1 MVMYST
7 IVNGLYRTGNTCRA
21 VSLLRI
27 MEEASC
33 KPNTLV
39 YTTIIH
45 SLCKDRM
52 VDDVIKL
59 FIEMNEKGIFPD
71 VVTYNSLIHGL
82 CNFGQWKEAIKI
94 LREMLD
100 SGIAP
105 NVRTFNVLVDAYY
118 QGRDDERGRGGHMDE
133 AIRVFNNMVDKGLYP
148 NIVSHNILIN
158 GYCKKMKIDEAMHL
172 FQEMP
177 RRGNN
182 QHLHTSEAVD
192 MDRRSVY
199 VVAFYLH
206 RRRRRWRSI
215 SGHTS
220 CGVRFTG
227 FSSTTGH
234 STSGYSIT
242 SYSGRQHCLRY
253 SLEFSTHTTTHQT
266 AGYLTPLD
274 STVES
279 TPTSSSGR
287 ASSQNLEVD
296 YGRVYTVVIVNC
308 TFPSSVCHGGSG
320 RQLLL
325 HASTNGG
332 GDRNSNVAATI
343 EALSDSPWKLKP
355 ISLAYRRNQVWF

>member
-148 NIVSHNILIN
+148 NIGLFRSSRCSAALELFNEMQVVGIILHSQTYGVILDGLCKNRNIA
-158 GYCKKMKIDEAMHL
+158 K
-172 FQEMP
+172 
-177 RRGNN
+177 
-182 QHLHTSEAVD
+182 
-192 MDRRSVY
+192 
-199 VVAFYLH
+199 
-206 RRRRRWRSI
+206 
-215 SGHTS
+215 
-220 CGVRFTG
+220 
-227 FSSTTGH
+227 
-234 STSGYSIT
+234 
-242 SYSGRQHCLRY
+242 
-253 SLEFSTHTTTHQT
+253 
-266 AGYLTPLD
+266 
-274 STVES
+274 
-279 TPTSSSGR
+279 
-287 ASSQNLEVD
+287 
-296 YGRVYTVVIVNC
+296 
-308 TFPSSVCHGGSG
+308 
-320 RQLLL
+320 
-325 HASTNGG
+325 
-332 GDRNSNVAATI
+332 
-343 EALSDSPWKLKP
+343 ALSLFHMMESNGLYLDVVVSILLYV
-355 ISLAYRRNQVWF
+355 SV